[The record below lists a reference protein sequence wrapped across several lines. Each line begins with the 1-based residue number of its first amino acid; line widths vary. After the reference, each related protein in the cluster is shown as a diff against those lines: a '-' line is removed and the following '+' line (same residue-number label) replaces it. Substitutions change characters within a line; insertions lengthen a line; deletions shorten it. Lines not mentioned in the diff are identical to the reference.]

1 MVAMD
6 LATTVTIILAMII
19 MIAMAGIAITVAE
32 NIIAGEEEP
41 TNLRQRR
48 AGIGCLGPL

>member
-6 LATTVTIILAMII
+6 LATTVTMII
-19 MIAMAGIAITVAE
+19 MIAMAGIAITMAE

-41 TNLRQRR
+41 TNLRQRI
-48 AGIGCLGPL
+48 ADIGCLGPL